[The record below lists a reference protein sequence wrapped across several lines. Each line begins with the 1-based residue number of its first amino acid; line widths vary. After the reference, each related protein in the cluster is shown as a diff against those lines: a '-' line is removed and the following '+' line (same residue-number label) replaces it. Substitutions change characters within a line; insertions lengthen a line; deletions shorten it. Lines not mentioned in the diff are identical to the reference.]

1 MHQLFWIFVT
11 LACAS
16 PALAQD
22 DSVPSIGT
30 EMWSTT
36 AIMFLILL
44 CILMGLRVVTQFLDV
59 SCTRVADVE
68 SPAVCSAVQHATPTF
83 IVATTADSD
92 ALAPVAPGPTSFIAP
107 PSEIVPQYPQYP
119 PVDLQPPPQP
129 VQYFNTAGMPPTIVL
144 AASRV

>member
-1 MHQLFWIFVT
+1 MHHSLWIFLT

-44 CILMGLRVVTQFLDV
+44 CVLMGLRVMTQFLDV
-59 SCTRVADVE
+59 SCARVEDEE
-68 SPAVCSAVQHATPTF
+68 SPAVCSAVQHPTPTF
-83 IVATTADSD
+83 IVATTDLSA
-92 ALAPVAPGPTSFIAP
+92 ALDGPVAPEPSPFIAP
-107 PSEIVPQYPQYP
+107 PEITPQYP
-119 PVDLQPPPQP
+119 PANLQPPPQP
-129 VQYFNTAGMPPTIVL
+129 VQYFNAAGLPPAVVL
-144 AASRV
+144 TASRV